1 MEVGSRIKLQ
11 KNSGRSVTLSLTTP
25 AMVGAYFAARV
36 EPIANIEDADRLR
49 LYLKGLLER
58 KVLPP
63 MRGNSINL
71 TAAAK
76 LCGIPPDV
84 MKAVKKHLMPIADS
98 ICRTL
103 FTVGAQPYHPPK
115 RVAYRG
121 EIRSAPR
128 QQSLKAAQT
137 NDAEPRRPGPKSR
150 PIAHGKANG

>member
-103 FTVGAQPYHPPK
+103 F
-115 RVAYRG
+115 
-121 EIRSAPR
+121 RSEEYTSEL
-128 QQSLKAAQT
+128 QSLMRTSYAVLCFNKQ
-137 NDAEPRRPGPKSR
+137 KY
-150 PIAHGKANG
+150 I